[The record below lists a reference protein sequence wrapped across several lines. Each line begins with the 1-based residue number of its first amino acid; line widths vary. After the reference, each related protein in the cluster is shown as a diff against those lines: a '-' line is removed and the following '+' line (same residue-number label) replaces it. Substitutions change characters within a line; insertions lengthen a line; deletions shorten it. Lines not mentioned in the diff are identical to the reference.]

1 MSLLNNSQ
9 EIEDPSIL
17 INETIDNIRL
27 KEKEQ
32 MRNNSDKKLI
42 EMDLTNIHR
51 MPILHDTKYMIQR
64 YKVGWRSCPESNGH
78 SCPIS

>member
-42 EMDLTNIHR
+42 E
-51 MPILHDTKYMIQR
+51 
-64 YKVGWRSCPESNGH
+64 
-78 SCPIS
+78 ISASS

>member
-32 MRNNSDKKLI
+32 LRNNSDKKLI
-42 EMDLTNIHR
+42 EISSSSSSSGSE
-51 MPILHDTKYMIQR
+51 
-64 YKVGWRSCPESNGH
+64 YKGTSDW
-78 SCPIS
+78 IY

>member
-1 MSLLNNSQ
+1 LSLLNNSQ

-32 MRNNSDKKLI
+32 IRNNSDQKLI
-42 EMDLTNIHR
+42 EISASSSSSR
-51 MPILHDTKYMIQR
+51 SE
-64 YKVGWRSCPESNGH
+64 YKGDSD
-78 SCPIS
+78 

>member
-42 EMDLTNIHR
+42 EVSSSSSNSGSE
-51 MPILHDTKYMIQR
+51 
-64 YKVGWRSCPESNGH
+64 YKS
-78 SCPIS
+78 ISDWMN

>member
-42 EMDLTNIHR
+42 EISASFSSSGSE
-51 MPILHDTKYMIQR
+51 
-64 YKVGWRSCPESNGH
+64 YKSTSDW
-78 SCPIS
+78 IY

>member
-42 EMDLTNIHR
+42 EISASSSSSR
-51 MPILHDTKYMIQR
+51 SE
-64 YKVGWRSCPESNGH
+64 YKDDSDW
-78 SCPIS
+78 IY

>member
-32 MRNNSDKKLI
+32 IRNNSDQKLI
-42 EMDLTNIHR
+42 EISASSSSSR
-51 MPILHDTKYMIQR
+51 SE
-64 YKVGWRSCPESNGH
+64 YKGDSDW
-78 SCPIS
+78 IY

>member
-1 MSLLNNSQ
+1 LSLLNNSQ

-32 MRNNSDKKLI
+32 IRNNSDKKLI
-42 EMDLTNIHR
+42 EISASSSSSR
-51 MPILHDTKYMIQR
+51 SE
-64 YKVGWRSCPESNGH
+64 YKSDSD
-78 SCPIS
+78 

>member
-27 KEKEQ
+27 KEKEL

-42 EMDLTNIHR
+42 E
-51 MPILHDTKYMIQR
+51 
-64 YKVGWRSCPESNGH
+64 
-78 SCPIS
+78 ISS

>member
-42 EMDLTNIHR
+42 ETYTIVFSFINE
-51 MPILHDTKYMIQR
+51 YQ
-64 YKVGWRSCPESNGH
+64 H
-78 SCPIS
+78 SIVN

>member
-42 EMDLTNIHR
+42 EI
-51 MPILHDTKYMIQR
+51 
-64 YKVGWRSCPESNGH
+64 SSSSSSNG
-78 SCPIS
+78 SEYKGDSDWIY

>member
-42 EMDLTNIHR
+42 EISSSSSSSGSE
-51 MPILHDTKYMIQR
+51 
-64 YKVGWRSCPESNGH
+64 YKSTSDW
-78 SCPIS
+78 IY

>member
-42 EMDLTNIHR
+42 EISASFSSSGSE
-51 MPILHDTKYMIQR
+51 
-64 YKVGWRSCPESNGH
+64 YKGDSDW
-78 SCPIS
+78 IY

>member
-42 EMDLTNIHR
+42 EISSSSSS
-51 MPILHDTKYMIQR
+51 IGSE
-64 YKVGWRSCPESNGH
+64 YKGDSDW
-78 SCPIS
+78 IY

>member
-32 MRNNSDKKLI
+32 IRNNSDKKLI
-42 EMDLTNIHR
+42 EISASSSSSR
-51 MPILHDTKYMIQR
+51 SE
-64 YKVGWRSCPESNGH
+64 YKSDSDW
-78 SCPIS
+78 IY